1 MKQLYETPGGV
12 KRVRTLKDVRAEKFI
27 AKYSSHLKVS
37 GKFDFPHWAEYV
49 KTGIGKELAP
59 YDNDWLYVRAASVI
73 RHLYIR
79 PNTGVGALRKVY
91 GCKKRRGSCPG
102 VSSLASGKVLRY
114 ILQQFES
121 LGLVT
126 SPSREKPGRMLT
138 KLGRRELDIIAH
150 QCADDDQSA

>member
-1 MKQLYETPGGV
+1 MKQLYETPNPV
-12 KRVRTLKDVRAEKFI
+12 KRVHTLKDVRAERFI

-37 GKFDFPHWAEYV
+37 GKFEFPHWADYV

-59 YDNDWLYVRAASVI
+59 YDPDWLYVRAASVL

-91 GCKKRRGSCPG
+91 GCKKRRGVAPNK
-102 VSSLASGKVLRY
+102 SSLASGKVIRY

-121 LGLVT
+121 MGLVT
-126 SPSREKPGRMLT
+126 SPSREKRGRMLT
-138 KLGRRELDIIAH
+138 KIGQRELDMIAH
-150 QCADDDQSA
+150 QCAEEE